1 MEKNFNITEILE
13 SVDSIISKVH
23 NQSHKNYDK
32 KEIINNYKFFT
43 KKYKSKI
50 NNPETEKI
58 INDAE
63 KSLEENNSFEIKE
76 KDTLVLKET
85 SETLDKKLSSILILS
100 NEHIEE

>member
-1 MEKNFNITEILE
+1 M
-13 SVDSIISKVH
+13 
-23 NQSHKNYDK
+23 
-32 KEIINNYKFFT
+32 
-43 KKYKSKI
+43 
-50 NNPETEKI
+50 TEKI

-63 KSLEENNSFEIKE
+63 KSLEENNSFEIKA